1 MNVFW
6 QKFWNAHLITS
17 FYFKKARNG
26 IKKMNLNFRN
36 IFLQKDPITS
46 Q

>member
-6 QKFWNAHLITS
+6 QKFLNVHLINS
-17 FYFKKARNG
+17 FYFKKAWNG

-36 IFLQKDPITS
+36 IFLQTDPITS